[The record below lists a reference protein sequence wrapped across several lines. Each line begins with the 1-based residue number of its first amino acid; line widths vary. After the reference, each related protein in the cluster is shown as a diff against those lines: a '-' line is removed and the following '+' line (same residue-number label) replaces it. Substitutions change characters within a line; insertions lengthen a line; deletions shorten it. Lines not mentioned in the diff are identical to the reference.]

1 MRGCPVDHYIH
12 FPHLYNAANNNSEVV
27 MLIPVILSGGA
38 GTRLWPVSRE
48 SRPKPFM
55 RLSDGGSLL
64 GKTYVRA
71 LACAGVAEVLTITNR
86 DYYFQS
92 KDVWQAEVKSKLTQR
107 FLLEPVGRN
116 TAPAILLG
124 ALMLQAEHGDDAV
137 MLVLAAD
144 HLIQDVQSFADDVA
158 VAEVLAGQ
166 GFLVTFGIPPSHPE
180 TGFGY
185 IAAGEGVTEHRSH
198 RVAAFIEKPNVERA
212 EAMLSAG
219 GHFWN
224 SGMFCFQVGTLIKA
238 FAALAPEMLA
248 EAESCWQATATKCS
262 EAYCEIDADSFAK
275 LPDISVDYA
284 IMEKAGNVAMVA
296 AGFDWTDVGSW
307 KSLADL
313 VEPDV
318 DGNRSV
324 GEVIHVGSRNCYVQS
339 EDRLVATIGL
349 DDLVIV
355 DTPDALLVSHR
366 DKSQQVKEIV
376 KQLKD
381 SGHESYKLHR
391 TVARPWGTY
400 SVLEEGDRYKI
411 KRIEVKPGA
420 SLSLQMHHHRSEHWI
435 VVSGTARVTNGDRV
449 MLVQSNESTYI
460 PAGHQHRLENPG
472 VIDLVMIEVQ
482 SGEYLGED
490 DIVRFDD
497 VYGRMQ

>member
-1 MRGCPVDHYIH
+1 
-12 FPHLYNAANNNSEVV
+12 
-27 MLIPVILSGGA
+27 MLIPVVLSGGA

-55 RLSDGGSLL
+55 RLESGGTLL
-64 GKTYVRA
+64 GKTYARA
-71 LACAGVAEVLTITNR
+71 LACAEVPEVLTITNR

-92 KDVWQAEVKSKLTQR
+92 KDVWHAEAKGRQPQR
-107 FLLEPVGRN
+107 FLLEPAGRN

-124 ALMLQAEHGDDAV
+124 ALMLRAAHGDDAV

-144 HLIQDVQSFADDVA
+144 HLIQDVEAFAGDVA
-158 VAEVLAGQ
+158 AAEVLARQ

-185 IAAGEGVTEHRSH
+185 VEAGEAVPGVRGY
-198 RVAAFIEKPNVERA
+198 RVAAFIEKPSLERA
-212 EAMLSAG
+212 EAMLMAG
-219 GHFWN
+219 GHYWN
-224 SGMFCFQVGTLIKA
+224 SGMFCFRVGTLIEA
-238 FAALAPEMLA
+238 FAKLAPEMLA
-248 EAESCWQATATKCS
+248 AAEVCWQATMARCS
-262 EAYCEIDADSFAK
+262 EPYCEIDADSFAA
-275 LPDISVDYA
+275 LSNISIDYA
-284 IMEKAGNVAMVA
+284 IMEKADNVAMVA

-307 KSLADL
+307 KALADL
-313 VEPDV
+313 VEPDSN
-318 DGNRSV
+318 GNRDV

-366 DKSQQVKEIV
+366 DQTQQVKEIV
-376 KQLKD
+376 RQLRA
-381 SGHESYKLHR
+381 SNHESYRLHR

-435 VVSGTARVTNGDRV
+435 VVSGTARVANGDQV

-497 VYGRMQ
+497 VYGRVQ

>member
-1 MRGCPVDHYIH
+1 
-12 FPHLYNAANNNSEVV
+12 

-55 RLSDGGSLL
+55 KLSDGGTLL
-64 GKTYVRA
+64 GKTYARA
-71 LACAGVAEVLTITNR
+71 LACAEVPEVLTITNR

-92 KDVWQAEVKSKLTQR
+92 KDVWQSETKGQVPQR
-107 FLLEPVGRN
+107 FLLEPEGRN
-116 TAPAILLG
+116 TAPAILMG
-124 ALMLQAEHGDDAV
+124 ALMLRAEHGDDTV

-144 HLIQDVQSFADDVA
+144 HLIKDIEAFAKDVS

-185 IAAGEGVTEHRSH
+185 IAAGAGISNTQGQQ
-198 RVAAFIEKPNVERA
+198 VAAFIEKPNLERA
-212 EAMLSAG
+212 EAMLAAG
-219 GHFWN
+219 NHFWN
-224 SGMFCFQVGTLIKA
+224 SGMFCFRVGTMIEA
-238 FAALAPEMLA
+238 FAKLSPAMLA
-248 EAESCWQATATKCS
+248 EAETCWQATAAHCS
-262 EAYCEIDADSFAK
+262 EAYCEIDAQSFAR
-275 LPDISVDYA
+275 LPDISIDYA

-296 AGFDWTDVGSW
+296 ANFDWTDVGSW
-307 KSLADL
+307 KALADL
-313 VEPDV
+313 VEPDEA
-318 DGNRSV
+318 GNRSL
-324 GEVIHVGSRNCYVQS
+324 GEVIHVDSRNCYVQS

-366 DKSQQVKEIV
+366 DQSQEV
-376 KQLKD
+376 KQIVRQLKA
-381 SGHESYKLHR
+381 SGHNSYKLHR
-391 TVARPWGTY
+391 TVSRPWGTY

-411 KRIEVKPGA
+411 KRIEVKTGA

-435 VVSGTARVTNGDRV
+435 VVSGTARVTNGERV

-460 PAGHQHRLENPG
+460 PAGHRHRLENPG

-497 VYGRMQ
+497 VYGRAQ

>member
-1 MRGCPVDHYIH
+1 
-12 FPHLYNAANNNSEVV
+12 

-48 SRPKPFM
+48 ARPKPFM
-55 RLSDGGSLL
+55 KLSDGETLL
-64 GKTYVRA
+64 GKTYRRA
-71 LACAGVAEVLTITNR
+71 LSCLGASEVLTITNR

-92 KDVWQAEVKSKLTQR
+92 KDVWQGEAKGALPLR
-107 FLLEPVGRN
+107 FLLEPTGRN

-124 ALMLQAEHGDDAV
+124 ALMLRAEHGNDAV

-144 HLIQDVQSFADDVA
+144 HLIQDVAAFVADA
-158 VAEVLAGQ
+158 VEAETLAKAGY
-166 GFLVTFGIPPSHPE
+166 LVTFGIPPTHPE

-185 IAAGEGVTEHRSH
+185 IAAGPAIEGSRGY
-198 RVAAFIEKPNVERA
+198 RVSGFIEKPA
-212 EAMLSAG
+212 EEKAAAMIASG

-224 SGMFCFQVGTLIKA
+224 SGMFCFRVSDLIEA
-238 FAALAPEMLA
+238 FGLHAPQMLA
-248 EAESCWQATATKCS
+248 AAEQCWSATAPTCS
-262 EAYCEIDADSFAK
+262 EAYCELDASTFAG
-275 LPDISVDYA
+275 LEDISIDYA
-284 IMEKAGNVAMVA
+284 VMEKADRVAVVPA
-296 AGFDWTDVGSW
+296 SFDWTDVGSW
-307 KSLADL
+307 RALSDL
-313 VEPDV
+313 IEPDEL
-318 DGNRSV
+318 GNRSQ

-339 EDRLVATIGL
+339 EDRLVATLGL
-349 DDLVIV
+349 DNLVIV

-366 DKSQQVKEIV
+366 DHTQQVKEV
-376 KQLKD
+376 VRQLKA

-400 SVLEEGDRYKI
+400 SVLEEADRYKI

-435 VVSGTARVTNGDRV
+435 VVSGTARVTNGERV

-472 VIDLVMIEVQ
+472 ILNLVMIEVQ

-497 VYGRMQ
+497 VYGRTK